1 VAPHVPR
8 EEPSARM
15 QGRPGQQSAVVEQPP
30 PVPTQMPPQ
39 MKAGRLGPTVGLG
52 AHASPQQSALLAHAF
67 PACEPPSAQASPPIV
82 HLGIPRRSCWHTNG
96 FLLTFPAQQLFSA
109 LQEPVASLHT
119 APAGRHEL
127 PLSHRPTRSVGLP
140 LLQLPTPVTP
150 FSPLNPQ
157 QSESPRQISPV
168 GRQPLGG

>member
-1 VAPHVPR
+1 
-8 EEPSARM
+8 M
-15 QGRPGQQSAVVEQPP
+15 
-30 PVPTQMPPQ
+30 
-39 MKAGRLGPTVGLG
+39 
-52 AHASPQQSALLAHAF
+52 
-67 PACEPPSAQASPPIV
+67 
-82 HLGIPRRSCWHTNG
+82 SCWQTKG

-119 APAGRHEL
+119 APAGRQAL